1 MGILLFSKDF
11 LLLLIFAFI
20 FLPYFIFLIIF
31 LIKKKFSRRKCIL
44 CLAVF
49 MLVVMSIPI
58 EKIIDIIPFQ
68 FKDVEEAFNFD
79 YGYHYQFAYGK
90 KLKKHT

>member
-1 MGILLFSKDF
+1 
-11 LLLLIFAFI
+11 
-20 FLPYFIFLIIF
+20 
-31 LIKKKFSRRKCIL
+31 
-44 CLAVF
+44 

-90 KLKKHT
+90 KLKKHTLLWGFLKKILI